1 MSRIFLRAPRFSG
14 PRQAEE
20 ARRCPGP
27 QFGILFTILAIWLA
41 LLGSGC
47 GAENADPEAR
57 DASAAPATDYPAA
70 PNFQLVTL
78 EGEKTVSL
86 EGLAGKTVILDFWAT
101 WCPPCEQQVPEL
113 NAVYAEYREAEQV
126 VLFGVSVDHGEV
138 EAVREWVAEQGVDYP
153 ILLGGDDLAR
163 ELGTVGYPTLYVIGP
178 DGSLRERH
186 VGVIAAEELETS
198 IRGIT
203 ASTL

>member
-1 MSRIFLRAPRFSG
+1 
-14 PRQAEE
+14 
-20 ARRCPGP
+20 
-27 QFGILFTILAIWLA
+27 
-41 LLGSGC
+41 
-47 GAENADPEAR
+47 
-57 DASAAPATDYPAA
+57 
-70 PNFQLVTL
+70 VTL